1 MSDTVSDEIDLLE
14 LLEILWQAK
23 WGVGA
28 ISALAGL
35 GAWIFLTISPPNY
48 IGELQISALDNSQIA
63 AYATLNDTP
72 GISRPI
78 YSGEAI
84 IGQEGVI
91 LSENLFQAVLD
102 EIARGRVFRDA
113 HEKVDPAFLEFIGSD
128 RDFKEALN
136 KKAKS
141 YEYTADNK
149 TGRSGKISF
158 ETSDRQN
165 AEHILKTAF
174 ARLTEKIRRDNLA
187 AVGGLQKSIETSLA
201 FSIEEVETAM
211 SNAHKKY
218 QIDVSKRLA
227 ILREQAAIARELN
240 ISVPAKPTIDY
251 QITIGEDWENRQ
263 TLYLRGYKALEKEIK
278 LIENRGSGN
287 KLIPFIEGYPELAA
301 QLALLQSDKRLERIA
316 SGIAASPLADADS
329 FQPANVIFESIVYEP
344 TIDKKIIVILITFLA
359 AIFASL
365 SALIHH
371 SIMQRHQEG

>member
-35 GAWIFLTISPPNY
+35 GAWIFLTITPSNY

-102 EIARGRVFRDA
+102 EIARGRVFKDA

-201 FSIEEVETAM
+201 FSIEEVETAIG
-211 SNAHKKY
+211 NAEKKY
-218 QIDVSKRLA
+218 LTEMNSHLA

-240 ISVPAKPTIDY
+240 IVTPGRSEINY
-251 QITIGEDWENRQ
+251 QVSLGDSQENWPP
-263 TLYLRGYKALEKEIK
+263 LYLRGFKALEKEIE
-278 LIENRGSGN
+278 LIENRGTGE
-287 KLIPFIEGYPELAA
+287 KLIPFIEGYLEMAE
-301 QLALLQSDKRLERIA
+301 QLTLLKSDKRLERIA
-316 SGIAASPLADADS
+316 TGVAVSPLANADS
-329 FQPANVIFESIVYEP
+329 FQPANINFESIVYEP
-344 TIDKKIIVILITFLA
+344 TIDKKLIVILITFLA

-365 SALIHH
+365 SVLLRH
-371 SIMQRHQEG
+371 SIIQRHQEG

>member
-1 MSDTVSDEIDLLE
+1 MSDTVSDEVDLLE

-102 EIARGRVFRDA
+102 EISRGRVFRDA

-128 RDFKEALN
+128 RNFREALN
-136 KKAKS
+136 NKAKS

-149 TGRSGKISF
+149 LGTSGIVSF
-158 ETSDRQN
+158 ETSDRQT
-165 AEHILKTAF
+165 AEYVLKTAF
-174 ARLTEKIRRDNLA
+174 AFLTEKIRRDNLA
-187 AVGGLQKSIETSLA
+187 AIGGLQKSIETGLA
-201 FSIEEVETAM
+201 FSIEEVEAAI
-211 SNAHKKY
+211 SDAQKKY
-218 QIDVSKRLA
+218 RIEMASRLA

-240 ISVPAKPTIDY
+240 IAVPVKGMVDN
-251 QITIGEDWENRQ
+251 QITIGDDRENRQ
-263 TLYLRGYKALEKEIK
+263 PLYLRGFKALEKEIK
-278 LIENRGSGN
+278 LIENRGSGE

-301 QLALLQSDKRLERIA
+301 QLTLLQSDQRLERIA
-316 SGIAASPLADADS
+316 IGVAASPLADAGS
-329 FQPANVIFESIVYEP
+329 FQPANINFESIVYEP
-344 TIDKKIIVILITFLA
+344 TIDKKIIVILITFLV

-365 SALIHH
+365 SVLIRH
-371 SIMQRHQEG
+371 SIIQRHQEG